1 MANKEQAQL
10 EFTAL
15 SMALDRLQASGT
27 LGDKLEQ
34 AVREAAY
41 LVREVHQ
48 LACAGGNATVEDINT
63 RLRER
68 LLNPAEFARKWDAER
83 GA

>member
-27 LGDKLEQ
+27 LSDKLEQ

-68 LLNPAEFARKWDAER
+68 VLNPAEFARKRDAER